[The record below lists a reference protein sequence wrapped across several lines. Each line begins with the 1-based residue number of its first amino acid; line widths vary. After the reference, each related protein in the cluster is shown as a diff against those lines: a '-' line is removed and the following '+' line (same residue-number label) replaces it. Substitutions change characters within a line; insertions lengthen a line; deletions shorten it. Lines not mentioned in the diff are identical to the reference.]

1 MNRLASAGCAVAA
14 GLLFVSGT
22 PLKAAPDTRSLPMQ
36 FEVWAEGPSQAC
48 GDKCRTWV
56 SGSGAITADTPR
68 DFEAFARSR
77 KIEGMTIALDSDG
90 GSVLGALALGRSIRK
105 LGMITTVGR
114 TVDLAAVESGR
125 KRAKLLPR
133 AYCESMCAFV
143 LLAGIERQVPAEA
156 RVMVHQIW
164 LGDRRDDPTA
174 ANYSAEDLVV
184 VQRDIGRLAQYTVE
198 MGGGID
204 LLEIA
209 LKIPPW
215 EPMRQ
220 LSRDEL
226 RLMKIVTAG
235 EAPAEV
241 GSGPAATTSAGLSN
255 GARAAVNNRAWAML
269 TSGGD
274 GRAALG
280 RTHPLTV
287 EGADLGVFDLSFACG
302 DQGRDFVVTYS
313 EQRRA
318 SAAGKLPAALS
329 DVEIT
334 MLGRSVP
341 LKVTSSRS
349 PDKSGEMASVATGR
363 IPVELVQSFAERNG
377 RSMTVETVSP
387 DATTVIRVGNAGIG
401 RVLPSLVSSCAA
413 TASRARNSAR
423 QPSGRWA
430 KIGD

>member
-14 GLLFVSGT
+14 GLLFASS
-22 PLKAAPDTRSLPMQ
+22 PQLSAAPDARSLPMQ
-36 FEVWAEGPSQAC
+36 FEQWTEGPAQAC
-48 GDKCRTWV
+48 GDKCRTWI
-56 SGSGAITADTPR
+56 SASGAITADTPR
-68 DFEAFARSR
+68 DFEAFAKTRN
-77 KIEGMTIALDSDG
+77 IQGLPIALDSDG
-90 GSVLGALALGRSIRK
+90 GSVLGALALGRSIRR

-114 TVDLAAVESGR
+114 TVDLSATDNGR

-143 LLAGIERQVPAEA
+143 LLAGIKRHVPVEA

-226 RLMKIVTAG
+226 RNMKVVTAG
-235 EAPAEV
+235 EANAVPSSAP
-241 GSGPAATTSAGLSN
+241 SATTSAGLSN
-255 GARAAVNNRAWAML
+255 GTRAAVNNRAWAML
-269 TSGGD
+269 AHGSE

-280 RTHPLTV
+280 RTHPLTI
-287 EGADLGVFDLSFACG
+287 EGADLGVFDLS
-302 DQGRDFVVTYS
+302 
-313 EQRRA
+313 
-318 SAAGKLPAALS
+318 
-329 DVEIT
+329 
-334 MLGRSVP
+334 
-341 LKVTSSRS
+341 
-349 PDKSGEMASVATGR
+349 
-363 IPVELVQSFAERNG
+363 
-377 RSMTVETVSP
+377 
-387 DATTVIRVGNAGIG
+387 
-401 RVLPSLVSSCAA
+401 
-413 TASRARNSAR
+413 
-423 QPSGRWA
+423 
-430 KIGD
+430 